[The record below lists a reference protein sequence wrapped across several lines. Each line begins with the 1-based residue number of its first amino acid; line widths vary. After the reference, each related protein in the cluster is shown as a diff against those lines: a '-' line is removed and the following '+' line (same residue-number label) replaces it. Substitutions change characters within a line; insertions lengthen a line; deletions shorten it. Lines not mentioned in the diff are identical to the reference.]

1 VEIAAKTLIF
11 DDGDRKRFVE
21 TLGEAAMRA
30 NWQVHAFCLM
40 RKDDPEVRKLL
51 SRGWRFGAEDFL
63 DRLDLK
69 EA

>member
-21 TLGEAAMRA
+21 TLGEAAVRA

-40 RKDDPEVRKLL
+40 RNHFHLVIETH
-51 SRGWRFGAEDFL
+51 SRRWFGVCNGC
-63 DRLDLK
+63 
-69 EA
+69 